1 MIKKYIKKDYLGD
14 GLLTHVFLGGVWSGF
29 MTRKSD
35 FLMVFG
41 LKFGQS
47 AADSLE
53 VLMKTSIQQTLT
65 WGVPPLPSPPLS
77 LKPYIT
83 GLVHWIAQ
91 KQQKKSYI
99 VCAKAS
105 KTTLDPRWQTKF
117 TITADLKLLIRL
129 GKWPKSHWKPLNL
142 RSTDLKK

>member
-83 GLVHWIAQ
+83 GLVHCIAH
-91 KQQKKSYI
+91 KPGKYKYITVRKSFQND
-99 VCAKAS
+99 AWS
-105 KTTLDPRWQTKF
+105 
-117 TITADLKLLIRL
+117 
-129 GKWPKSHWKPLNL
+129 
-142 RSTDLKK
+142 

>member
-65 WGVPPLPSPPLS
+65 WGVPPLPLPSAL
-77 LKPYIT
+77 
-83 GLVHWIAQ
+83 
-91 KQQKKSYI
+91 
-99 VCAKAS
+99 
-105 KTTLDPRWQTKF
+105 
-117 TITADLKLLIRL
+117 
-129 GKWPKSHWKPLNL
+129 
-142 RSTDLKK
+142 

>member
-65 WGVPPLPSPPLS
+65 SIQQTLTWGVPPLPLPSAL
-77 LKPYIT
+77 
-83 GLVHWIAQ
+83 
-91 KQQKKSYI
+91 
-99 VCAKAS
+99 
-105 KTTLDPRWQTKF
+105 
-117 TITADLKLLIRL
+117 
-129 GKWPKSHWKPLNL
+129 
-142 RSTDLKK
+142 